1 MQDASVDCPQLW
13 QHLNQI
19 SLHFFFSW
27 DGWEFQEI
35 WSSASLHLQGDWYN
49 DGRAESSQQNQWGG
63 KNRNLG
69 GHQNAP
75 PAIVNDHFCII
86 TCNKVPKHWDALK
99 QRAQNNI
106 RDKKLI
112 SPSDPPTS
120 CNFCGTI
127 SHGIKIQRTG
137 PLEHTVAPND
147 WGWGTRGGGG
157 QKEREKHW
165 NNNCTHYQNL
175 WQLSSFLNSVIIAH
189 LSLPLS
195 NGWVALS
202 FLFVRPSV
210 RPAMA
215 TSPLLLAT
223 DPQAHTFSE
232 SLW

>member
-1 MQDASVDCPQLW
+1 MRDHSRNASKKAPQWEGTHHMQDASVDCPQLW
-13 QHLNQI
+13 QHLNPI
-19 SLHFFFSW
+19 SLHFFFSSW
-27 DGWEFQEI
+27 DGGEFQEI

-120 CNFCGTI
+120 CNFCRTI

-147 WGWGTRGGGG
+147 WGGGTRGGESVKGG
-157 QKEREKHW
+157 GETLK
-165 NNNCTHYQNL
+165 
-175 WQLSSFLNSVIIAH
+175 QLLYT
-189 LSLPLS
+189 LSK
-195 NGWVALS
+195 
-202 FLFVRPSV
+202 
-210 RPAMA
+210 
-215 TSPLLLAT
+215 LLAT
-223 DPQAHTFSE
+223 FKFLDQCYYYSF
-232 SLW
+232 

>member
-1 MQDASVDCPQLW
+1 MRVRRRHSERGPTTCKIHQSIV
-13 QHLNQI
+13 LNCDNI
-19 SLHFFFSW
+19 STQYLSIFSFPPEM
-27 DGWEFQEI
+27 DENFKRFEAQQVYIYKEI
-35 WSSASLHLQGDWYN
+35 GIMTGGL
-49 DGRAESSQQNQWGG
+49 RAHNKTSGEE

-147 WGWGTRGGGG
+147 WGGGTRGGESVKGEG
-157 QKEREKHW
+157 ETLK
-165 NNNCTHYQNL
+165 
-175 WQLSSFLNSVIIAH
+175 QLLYTLAKLI
-189 LSLPLS
+189 
-195 NGWVALS
+195 
-202 FLFVRPSV
+202 
-210 RPAMA
+210 MA
-215 TSPLLLAT
+215 TFKFLDQCYYYS
-223 DPQAHTFSE
+223 F
-232 SLW
+232 